1 MSDSVKK
8 YYEMK
13 EDGEFD
19 NVEWAR
25 YIWVL
30 DFERGKV
37 YRYDIRSSWNHG
49 EWNPDSEKCEE
60 FLINMVIPLRRV
72 SIIWMRVCMKERFLY
87 IRTTTK

>member
-49 EWNPDSEKCEE
+49 EWNPDSEKYEE
-60 FLINMVIPLRRV
+60 FLVSMGHSIGNIEWMVCAESEV
-72 SIIWMRVCMKERFLY
+72 AY
-87 IRTTTK
+87 

>member
-49 EWNPDSEKCEE
+49 EWNPDSEKCED
-60 FLINMVIPLRRV
+60 FLTEMGHSISNIEWMVCAESEV
-72 SIIWMRVCMKERFLY
+72 SY
-87 IRTTTK
+87 

>member
-49 EWNPDSEKCEE
+49 EWNPDSEKCE
-60 FLINMVIPLRRV
+60 ISR
-72 SIIWMRVCMKERFLY
+72 K
-87 IRTTTK
+87 K

>member
-49 EWNPDSEKCEE
+49 E
-60 FLINMVIPLRRV
+60 
-72 SIIWMRVCMKERFLY
+72 
-87 IRTTTK
+87 

>member
-13 EDGEFD
+13 ENGEFD

-60 FLINMVIPLRRV
+60 FLISMGHSIGNIEWMVCAESEV
-72 SIIWMRVCMKERFLY
+72 TY
-87 IRTTTK
+87 